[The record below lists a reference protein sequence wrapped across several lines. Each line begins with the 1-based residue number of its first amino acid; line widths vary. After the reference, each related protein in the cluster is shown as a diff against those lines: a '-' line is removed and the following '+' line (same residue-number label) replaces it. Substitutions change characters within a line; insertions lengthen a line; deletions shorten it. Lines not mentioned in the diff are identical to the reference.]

1 MYSLNKAQLI
11 GNLTRDP
18 EVKETPNGKKVAQI
32 GIATNSEWKDKEGNK
47 QEKVEFHNVV
57 LWSGMAEV
65 AEKYMKKGS
74 KVFIEG
80 RMETRTWEDNGVK
93 KYKTEIVAEDM
104 IMLSSKGSVDSE
116 APKKPAAAE
125 DATW

>member
-57 LWSGMAEV
+57 LWSGMADV
-65 AEKYMKKGS
+65 AEKYLKKGS

-80 RMETRTWEDNGVK
+80 RLETRTWEDNGVK

-104 IMLSSKGSVDSE
+104 IMLSGKDSATSE
-116 APKKPAAAE
+116 APKKPAASE
-125 DATW
+125 DVSW

>member
-57 LWSGMAEV
+57 LWSGMADV
-65 AEKYMKKGS
+65 AEKYLKKGS

-80 RMETRTWEDNGVK
+80 RLETRTWEDNGVK

-104 IMLSSKGSVDSE
+104 IMLSGKDSEMSE

-125 DATW
+125 DAPW